1 MLSSYFANEASIVE
15 SELHF
20 REKPK
25 WNKFFDLLG
34 NSRDRDL
41 IPEIHQHLQSTSSS
55 SN

>member
-1 MLSSYFANEASIVE
+1 LFHFANEVAIVE

-20 REKPK
+20 RAKPK

-34 NSRDRDL
+34 ISRDRDL
-41 IPEIHQHLQSTSSS
+41 IAEIHQQLLSTSSS